1 MSNKGYFMK
10 KTKPTDIKEA
20 VWWEEYCIRRQG
32 GYDLDQSNLPRELKW
47 LPKGT
52 VLKLSAT
59 GGNAV
64 AVKTATVT
72 EKAAQGATTLKIATG
87 SLVQVGDTIGGAK
100 VTAITTGDTYDTLTV
115 DALAD
120 AIEAKAVISDYDAEN
135 DTLLGFS
142 YDTLDLDSEASI
154 PATPTL
160 QVMEVDEE
168 TLPYPINADIK
179 TGLNANGVALFKI
192 Q

>member
-32 GYDLDQSNLPRELKW
+32 GYDLDQSNLPRALKW

-72 EKAAQGATTLKIATG
+72 EKASQGATTLKIATG

-115 DALAD
+115 DALAE
-120 AIEAKAVISDYDAEN
+120 AIEAKTVISDYDTEK

-179 TGLNANGVALFKI
+179 AGLNANGVALFKI

>member
-1 MSNKGYFMK
+1 MSNKGYFIK

-32 GYDLDQSNLPRELKW
+32 GYDLDQSNLPRALKW

-115 DALAD
+115 EALTD

>member
-1 MSNKGYFMK
+1 MSNKGYFIK

-32 GYDLDQSNLPRELKW
+32 GYDLDQSNLPRALKW

-115 DALAD
+115 EALAD

>member
-115 DALAD
+115 EALAD
-120 AIEAKAVISDYDAEN
+120 AIEAKTVISDYDAEN

-179 TGLNANGVALFKI
+179 TSLNANGVALFKI

>member
-115 DALAD
+115 EALAD
-120 AIEAKAVISDYDAEN
+120 AIEAKTVISDYDAEN

>member
-120 AIEAKAVISDYDAEN
+120 AIEAKVVISDYDAEN

>member
-32 GYDLDQSNLPRELKW
+32 GYDLDQSNLPRALKW

-115 DALAD
+115 DALTEV
-120 AIEAKAVISDYDAEN
+120 IEAKTVISDYDAEK

-179 TGLNANGVALFKI
+179 AGLNANGVALFKI

>member
-115 DALAD
+115 DALAK
-120 AIEAKAVISDYDAEN
+120 AIEAKTVISDYDAEK